1 MAVFLATF
9 IELLLLALFVL
20 VFARVIVS
28 WVDPQG
34 RYQATTFIV
43 QTTEPLLS
51 PVRRMLPQTGMV
63 DFSATIVLLILFA
76 LMRVF

>member
-1 MAVFLATF
+1 VADFVGTF
-9 IELLLLALFVL
+9 IELFLLALFVL

-34 RYQATTFIV
+34 RYQATTFII

-51 PVRRMLPQTGMV
+51 PVRRFLPQTGMV

-76 LMRVF
+76 LMRAF

>member
-1 MAVFLATF
+1 VAVFVGTF
-9 IELLLLALFVL
+9 INLFLLALFIL

-34 RYQATTFIV
+34 RFPATTFIV

-51 PVRRMLPQTGMV
+51 PVRRLLPQTGMV
-63 DFSATIVLLILFA
+63 DFSATVVLLILFA
-76 LMRVF
+76 LMRAF

>member
-1 MAVFLATF
+1 VAVFVGTF
-9 IELLLLALFVL
+9 INLFLLALFVL

-34 RYQATTFIV
+34 RYQATMFIV

-51 PVRRMLPQTGMV
+51 PVRRVLPKTGMV
-63 DFSATIVLLILFA
+63 DFSATVVLLILFA
-76 LMRVF
+76 LMRAF